1 MRSPRTPHLTHDR
14 SPFVAAKRAPA
25 LALGALFVGAMFFA
39 PAANAQTETTVAG
52 ETVTTLAPTDTTM
65 LGTTATAE
73 DTAVPEGGVDAGFGG
88 TASDGGSSPVIPAAI
103 GALLVGGF
111 VATRM
116 TKARRAR

>member
-1 MRSPRTPHLTHDR
+1 MRSPRTPHFTHDR
-14 SPFVAAKRAPA
+14 SPFAAAKRAPA

-52 ETVTTLAPTDTTM
+52 ETATTLAPTDTTV
-65 LGTTATAE
+65 LDTATE

-88 TASDGGSSPVIPAAI
+88 TAPDGGSSPIIPVAI

-111 VATRM
+111 AATRM
-116 TKARRAR
+116 AKGRRAR

>member
-1 MRSPRTPHLTHDR
+1 MRSPRTPHNHGR

-52 ETVTTLAPTDTTM
+52 ETTTTLSPTDTTM
-65 LGTTATAE
+65 LGTTATE
-73 DTAVPEGGVDAGFGG
+73 DTAVPAGGVDAGFGG
-88 TASDGGSSPVIPAAI
+88 TASDGGSNLIIPGAI

-111 VATRM
+111 AATRM
-116 TKARRAR
+116 TKGRRAK